1 MNPKLLLLLAS
12 AIAFPLA
19 SCAPSTPRYL
29 RPEAPDVHCDP
40 RCETACADV
49 PPVPVAE
56 DGSAA
61 EEHLVIALL
70 YADSGL
76 DQCDQA
82 RGLCVACI
90 RRARDAGAIK

>member
-1 MNPKLLLLLAS
+1 M
-12 AIAFPLA
+12 
-19 SCAPSTPRYL
+19 
-29 RPEAPDVHCDP
+29 
-40 RCETACADV
+40 
-49 PPVPVAE
+49 PVAE